1 MSKKL
6 PPNQRYTLNK
16 EYRKLGWALNNALN
30 EFSNMDVTSNQTRLL
45 EQTLERFYESNNLS
59 VANPHRVTL
68 QKFMTEEQV
77 NELADIVMSFAESP
91 QGLVFEEYENK
102 MQSIDEVIAD
112 AKLIGGE
119 EEFNIDRF
127 KVFQDEF
134 GVKNYQQYIDVID
147 ALNNRKMDA
156 LLNDIITSDQIAELV
171 SYGHV
176 KGYAN
181 QEIETMII
189 TNYNDSGLTHERL
202 YEQILNQIV

>member
-30 EFSNMDVTSNQTRLL
+30 EFSNMGVTTNQTRLL

-59 VANPHRVTL
+59 VANPQRVTL

-77 NELADIVMSFAESP
+77 NELADIVMSFAEAP

-102 MQSIDEVIAD
+102 IQSIDEVIAD

-119 EEFNIDRF
+119 EEFNVDRF

-147 ALNNRKMDA
+147 ALNNRKIDA
-156 LLNDIITSDQIAELV
+156 LLNDIISSDQIAEIV

-176 KGYAN
+176 KGYTN
-181 QEIETMII
+181 QELETMII